1 MKTFI
6 FAGALVG
13 LMSAVTVASAQQ
25 GQTVPPEQTYCA
37 VGASGM
43 QCTFSTMEEC
53 KATFNT
59 SGAGGANCML
69 NPRLG
74 QQQKMKQ

>member
-6 FAGALVG
+6 AATAVVG
-13 LMSAVTVASAQQ
+13 LISGTVVNAQTQ
-25 GQTVPPEQTYCA
+25 QVPDTQRYCA
-37 VGASGM
+37 VGAGGM

-59 SGAGGANCML
+59 GGAGGANCML
-69 NPRLG
+69 NPLLARE
-74 QQQKMKQ
+74 QK